1 MKSLYVSRRGKS
13 WEESCS
19 LMYPCS
25 FPIRIINMTH
35 HDPDPA
41 PSSEEFTNYAW
52 VEDCGLAD
60 LRGKLGVSSD
70 LRNLPSFW
78 GHAGAFIKSF
88 FTIDDVTT
96 FWISLRILIQ
106 QLQLTVLRFF
116 WMMWDDNLNWWLPAL
131 GMVRELV
138 ANGPIHQCGCKV
150 LTPTVVA
157 SWYFEAT

>member
-1 MKSLYVSRRGKS
+1 MWWLLCFLYINGSRCFYRWFFVIRLSVLLFKGICMKSLYVSRRGKS

-106 QLQLTVLRFF
+106 QLQLIVLRFF
-116 WMMWDDNLNWWLPAL
+116 WMMWDDNLN
-131 GMVRELV
+131 
-138 ANGPIHQCGCKV
+138 
-150 LTPTVVA
+150 
-157 SWYFEAT
+157 